1 MRQREIKSANG
12 ERLFCPITVKYKK
25 IINRG
30 VEIFYSS
37 HQSKEKGR
45 KSDNRIIITH
55 CITVLFFVK
64 HQK

>member
-45 KSDNRIIITH
+45 KSDAITELLSH
-55 CITVLFFVK
+55 TVLLYSFL
-64 HQK
+64 

>member
-45 KSDNRIIITH
+45 KSDVITELLSH
-55 CITVLFFVK
+55 TVLLYSFL
-64 HQK
+64 